1 MWQTVFKKFDVICS
15 VRSATTDNIT
25 SNFFF
30 YKFYTVH
37 SWITCLKSTSEMLAP
52 LLIDQKYT
60 SKICERN
67 TRMIANLRRKETLD
81 CWWFLAKDSNLFVNY
96 YTDFERI
103 YLDTPKLIEGKV
115 KTTTI
120 YGSHSMHTPHL
131 SEGGGGGG
139 WASNQIFK
147 KGGLDRTSTF
157 RGGFLW
163 KKVGWLFSGG
173 LQLSHKK

>member
-81 CWWFLAKDSNLFVNY
+81 CWWFLAKDTNLFVNY

-131 SEGGGGGG
+131 SEGGGGG

>member
-81 CWWFLAKDSNLFVNY
+81 CWWFLAKDTNLFVNY

-131 SEGGGGGG
+131 SEGGGGGLSLQPNFQKG
-139 WASNQIFK
+139 GPWQDLNFQRGVPVK
-147 KGGLDRTSTF
+147 KGGVTFF
-157 RGGFLW
+157 RGLAI
-163 KKVGWLFSGG
+163 VT
-173 LQLSHKK
+173 